1 MDGKEI
7 VVAFPANAAFP
18 LALVFRLTLKVLFDD
33 GPLGIERKR
42 G

>member
-7 VVAFPANAAFP
+7 VEAFPANAASP
-18 LALVFRLTLKVLFDD
+18 LALVFRLISKVLSDD
-33 GPLGIERKR
+33 GSLGIERKR